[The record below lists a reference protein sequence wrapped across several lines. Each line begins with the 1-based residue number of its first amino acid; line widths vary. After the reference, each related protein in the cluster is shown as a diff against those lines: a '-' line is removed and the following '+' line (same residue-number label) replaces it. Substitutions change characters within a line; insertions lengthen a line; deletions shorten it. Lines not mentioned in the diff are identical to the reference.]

1 MIMSSNPSEAIA
13 EIHSFAIKSV
23 GYCKQLR
30 LKAAKPKTKV
40 PNELG
45 KEINGICPWDDNAY
59 VWVCKWHI
67 GLY

>member
-45 KEINGICPWDDNAY
+45 KEINGICP
-59 VWVCKWHI
+59 
-67 GLY
+67 